1 MKLNMKEW
9 KDSYLAN
16 PKKKPI
22 PILSFP
28 GFQMIGHTVE
38 ELTKCGELQAQC
50 MKAIA
55 DRFDTG
61 ASVSLM
67 DLSVEAEAFGS
78 NVVFSPDDVPT
89 IVGALV
95 HDEDE
100 AKALKVPEVGAGR
113 TGECVDGIK
122 KACELITDRP
132 VFAGMIGP
140 YSLAGRLLDMTEIMI
155 LCYEDPEMVETV
167 LEKATQFLITYAKA
181 FKQAGANGI
190 AMAEPAAG
198 ILSPGLMDEF
208 SNPYVKRIIEAV
220 EDENFTVIYHNCGN
234 VDFLLEN
241 IKNLDAEV
249 YSFGNAIDLEKVLE
263 VYPENKMILGN
274 IDPAGIIRNAAPE
287 QVKEETLK
295 LLEKCGKY
303 KNFVLSSGCD
313 IPPMSP
319 LENIQAFFD
328 TAEKYYVNI
337 MK

>member
-1 MKLNMKEW
+1 MKRNMKEW
-9 KDSYLAN
+9 VKDYMDEI
-16 PKKKPI
+16 KKKPI

-28 GFQMIGHTVE
+28 GVQIIGHTVE
-38 ELTKCGELQAQC
+38 EMTKSGELQAQC

-61 ASVSLM
+61 AAVSLM

-78 NVVFSPDDVPT
+78 TVVFSPDDVPT

-100 AKALKVPEVGAGR
+100 AGELKVPEVGAGR

-122 KACELITDRP
+122 KACKLITDRP

-155 LCYEDPEMVETV
+155 LCYEEPDIVETV
-167 LEKATQFLITYAKA
+167 LEKATQFLIAYAKV
-181 FKQAGANGI
+181 FKDAGANGI

-208 SNPYVKRIIEAV
+208 SNPFVKRIIEAV
-220 EDENFTVIYHNCGN
+220 EDETFIVLYHNCGN
-234 VDFLLEN
+234 ISFLLEN
-241 IKNLDAEV
+241 IKDIDAKI
-249 YSFGNAIDLEKVLE
+249 YSFGNAIEMEDAMKVF
-263 VYPENKMILGN
+263 PEEKMILGN
-274 IDPAGIIRNAAPE
+274 IDPAGIIRNGTKE
-287 QVKEETLK
+287 QVREETLK

-328 TAEKYYVNI
+328 AAEE
-337 MK
+337 